1 MGWMQAAQI
10 GLAGIGAMSQ
20 MQYQKSALGAT
31 RRMVELEANMAMAA
45 AQTTRDSAEDALT
58 DQQADTREVGEQKK
72 SDAAR
77 VADRESAELVAAM
90 AEKGQ
95 LSTLSFLRQAQ
106 QLQYF
111 AAMDDARI
119 DHDVKARIASLQAD
133 KEQVVED
140 QKKVYNSAQLSLYS
154 SNVNYKL
161 GNAFAKQRAFMQIA
175 SAGTGAYVDNLR
187 HEQQLEAAKN
197 LS

>member
-10 GLAGIGAMSQ
+10 GLAGVGAFSN
-20 MQYQKSALGAT
+20 MQYQKRALSVT
-31 RRMVELEANMAMAA
+31 RNMVELEANMAMAA

-58 DQQADTREVGEQKK
+58 GQQADTTEIGEQKK

-77 VADRESAELVAAM
+77 VADREASELVAIM

-106 QLQYF
+106 QLNYF
-111 AAMDDARI
+111 AAIDDARI
-119 DHDVKARIASLQAD
+119 DHDVKKRMASLQAD

-154 SNVNYKL
+154 ANVNYKL
-161 GNAFAKQRAFMQIA
+161 GRAFAKQKAFLQIA
-175 SAGTGAYVDNLR
+175 SAGSQVMGDYYGQQSQLGSAANTG
-187 HEQQLEAAKN
+187 
-197 LS
+197 

>member
-1 MGWMQAAQI
+1 MGWPQAAQI
-10 GLAGIGAMSQ
+10 GLATVGAISN
-20 MQYQKSALGAT
+20 MQYQKRALSVT
-31 RRMVELEANMAMAA
+31 RNMQELEANMAMAA

-77 VADRESAELVAAM
+77 VADREAAELVAIM

-106 QLQYF
+106 QLQFF
-111 AAMDDARI
+111 AATDETRI
-119 DHDVKARIASLQAD
+119 DHDVKKRVASLQVD

-154 SNVNYKL
+154 ANVNYKL
-161 GNAFAKQRAFMQIA
+161 GKAFAKQRAFMQIA
-175 SAGTGAYVDNLR
+175 GATTQTMTAYHGQQSQQGSAANT
-187 HEQQLEAAKN
+187 K
-197 LS
+197 